1 MQRATF
7 QESAKRAFTGLARMA
22 WRALP
27 LTPQQRGRLAA
38 RLFAAAPK
46 LFGWSDVF
54 KRWRAE
60 HDVIDELAPHAPD
73 AALDA
78 YVPLLAT
85 APPRETI
92 ARAIAFYLPQFHPIP
107 ENDAWWGAG
116 FTEWTKVRAARPR
129 FTGHDQPRAPG
140 ELGYYDL
147 AATPELMQRQA
158 ALAKLHG
165 LAGFCFYFYWFGGKR
180 LLETPIQNFH
190 QNENVDFPFC
200 LCWAN
205 ENWTRRWDGKDRE
218 ILIAQAH
225 SADDDIAFITHVS
238 QYFANPNY
246 IRIDGRPL
254 LLVYRPALL
263 PHARETAQRWRDWL
277 RANGFGEIYL
287 AYTQSFEK
295 DDPKHYG
302 FDAAVEFPP
311 NNLGLRPEPK
321 LVSDMASDADLMI
334 YDWRR
339 LPSRTRKR
347 AAAKYKLFRGVT
359 PQWDN
364 TPRRPN
370 AGAVFVNTAPSAYKE
385 WLSAAAQTTARDVVT
400 PDERLI
406 FINAWNEWAEGAYL
420 EPDARHGYAW
430 LEATRQALDA
440 DAQRKIIIVTHD
452 LHKHGA
458 QYIALNLART
468 LKRQFGFEVACVSG
482 GPGALAAEFEREGP
496 LTILDRD
503 TSADA
508 VDEALRSL
516 SERGYRHA
524 IVNSAASGWLAPALS
539 GLGIKMLGLV
549 HEMPQILASMRLQD
563 DLRAMDRLCEALVF
577 PAEIVCETDRAA
589 LALPTWR
596 NAHVAPQGLYKAG
609 IVLSDSVK
617 AAARQRIVQ
626 RLRLP
631 AEARIVLGVGYG
643 DVRKGV
649 DIFAAWAAAAQ
660 ARWLNL
666 HFVWVGKLSSEIA
679 DTTSVR
685 PENLHFVGFIEDTA
699 DFYAAADIYALTS
712 REDPFPST
720 ALEALAAR
728 TPVVTIN
735 GCGGIE
741 SLATHECVRVIA
753 DATPTAF
760 VAGVEDWL
768 DKQEARARAG
778 ALGAA
783 LIRER
788 FGFASYGGAILDLL
802 GVQTSRVSV
811 VVPNYNYAH
820 HLEQRLESIL
830 SQTLAPR
837 ELIFLDDA
845 STDDSIAVAERVL
858 ARASINWRIV
868 RNDANSGSVFAQWR
882 KGAETAQ
889 NDLVWIAEA
898 DDWAEPHF
906 LEAATAAFQRP
917 EVVLS
922 MTQSRQA
929 DGNGRI
935 LAPDYLDYVRD
946 VAASKW
952 TRAFVG
958 DGAAEVREGLSIKN
972 TIPNASA
979 VVFRRKA
986 LLDALRTYEAEIGAY
1001 RVAGDW
1007 CVYVNALRHGALA
1020 FTPSALNNHRRH
1032 DASVTISRFGLA
1044 ELAEIARMQAYVARE
1059 FAPADEIAPRARAY
1073 LEALVEQFGLRGR
1086 FSAAEIA
1093 AAMDGRG

>member
-1 MQRATF
+1 MQRVTF
-7 QESAKRAFTGLARMA
+7 QESAKRAFTGLARAA

-27 LTPQQRGRLAA
+27 LSPQQRGRLAA
-38 RLFAAAPK
+38 RLFATAPK

-54 KRWRAE
+54 KRWQAE
-60 HDVIDELAPHAPD
+60 HDIVDDLAAPAIDAS
-73 AALDA
+73 LDG
-78 YVPLLAT
+78 YVPLVAT

-107 ENDAWWGAG
+107 ENDAWWGEG
-116 FTEWTKVRAARPR
+116 FTEWTKVRAAQPR
-129 FTGHDQPRAPG
+129 FASHDQPRMPG

-147 AATPELMQRQA
+147 AADPDVMHRQA
-158 ALAKLHG
+158 ELAKLHG
-165 LAGFCFYFYWFGGKR
+165 VSGFCFYFYWFAGKR

-190 QNENVDFPFC
+190 QNSSIGFPFC

-225 SADDDIAFITHVS
+225 SAEDDVAFIAHVS

-263 PHARETAQRWRDWL
+263 PNARETADRWRTWL
-277 RANGFGEIYL
+277 RTNGIGEIYL

-321 LVSDMASDADLMI
+321 LVADMADGADLMI

-347 AAAKYKLFRGVT
+347 ATPKYRLFRGVT

-370 AGAVFVNTAPSAYKE
+370 VGAVFVNTAPSAYKA
-385 WLSAAAQTTARDVVT
+385 WLSEAVQATAQQATT
-400 PDERLI
+400 PDERLV

-482 GPGALAAEFEREGP
+482 GGPGALAADFEREGP
-496 LTILDRD
+496 LTILDREA
-503 TSADA
+503 SDA
-508 VDEALRSL
+508 SVETALGAL
-516 SERGYRHA
+516 TERGFRHA
-524 IVNSAASGWLAPALS
+524 IVNSAASGWLAPVLAQLNVRM
-539 GLGIKMLGLV
+539 IGLV
-549 HEMPQILASMRLQD
+549 HEMPQILADMHLHD
-563 DLRAMDRLCEALVF
+563 DLRAMDQLCETLVF
-577 PAEIVCETDRAA
+577 PADAVRDRVREALQIAA
-589 LALPTWR
+589 WR
-596 NAHVAPQGLYKAG
+596 NAHVLPQGLYKAG
-609 IVLSDSVK
+609 VLRDDDAKREARTRLVK
-617 AAARQRIVQ
+617 

-631 AEARIVLGVGYG
+631 ADARIALGVGYG
-643 DVRKGV
+643 DARKGV
-649 DIFAAWAAAAQ
+649 DIFAAWAKAAARQ
-660 ARWLNL
+660 WPDL
-666 HFVWVGKLSSEIA
+666 HFVWVGKRSPDLEHQ
-679 DTTSVR
+679 R
-685 PENLHFVGFIEDTA
+685 GENLHFPGFAEDTS
-699 DFYAAADIYALTS
+699 DYFAAADIYALTS

-728 TPVVTIN
+728 TPVILVRGT
-735 GCGGIE
+735 GGIE
-741 SLATHECVRVIA
+741 SLSEHGCVQAIA
-753 DATPTAF
+753 DAEAATFMTA
-760 VAGVEDWL
+760 AEAWL
-768 DKQEARARAG
+768 DDATQIAAAG
-778 ALGAA
+778 AAGSA
-783 LIRER
+783 LMHER
-788 FGFASYGGAILDLL
+788 FGFSTYAGGLLDLL
-802 GVQTSRVSV
+802 NVQTPRVSV

-830 SQTLAPR
+830 AQTLAPR
-837 ELIFLDDA
+837 EIIFLDDA
-845 STDDSIAVAERVL
+845 STDDSVAVAERVL
-858 ARASINWRIV
+858 ARAPINWRIV
-868 RNDANSGSVFAQWR
+868 RNAKNSGSVFAQWR
-882 KGAETAQ
+882 RGAEMAQ
-889 NDLVWIAEA
+889 GDVIWIAEA
-898 DDWAEPHF
+898 DDWADPHF
-906 LEAATAAFQRP
+906 LEATTTAFQRRD
-917 EVVLS
+917 VVLS
-922 MTQSRQA
+922 MTQSRQVSS
-929 DGNGRI
+929 DGHL
-935 LAPDYLDYVRD
+935 LAPDYLDYVHD
-946 VAASKW
+946 VAAHKW
-952 TRAFVG
+952 KRAFVG
-958 DGAAEVREGLSIKN
+958 DGPTEVRDGLSIKN

-979 VVFRRKA
+979 VVFRRAA
-986 LLDALRTYEAEIGAY
+986 LLDALRSHETEISGY

-1020 FTPSALNNHRRH
+1020 FTPTALNNHRRH